1 MAVCWAGLGQPRR
14 QLLGEA
20 ERSGRTT
27 KDVYLQGKEKLLK
40 RYREEREDMTR
51 STFWKC
57 HFVASLGPTEEG
69 ENEPADPSE
78 S

>member
-1 MAVCWAGLGQPRR
+1 MQLSAEMRSYDRQCPESLGENSNPDRPPPVMAVCWAGLEQPRR

-40 RYREEREDMTR
+40 RY
-51 STFWKC
+51 
-57 HFVASLGPTEEG
+57 
-69 ENEPADPSE
+69 
-78 S
+78 